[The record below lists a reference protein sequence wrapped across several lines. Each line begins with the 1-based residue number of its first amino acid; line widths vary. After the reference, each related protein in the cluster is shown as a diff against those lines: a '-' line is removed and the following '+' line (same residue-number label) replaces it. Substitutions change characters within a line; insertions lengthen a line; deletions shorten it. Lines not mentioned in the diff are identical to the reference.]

1 MKERPAAGVH
11 SGGILERA
19 PRLCLHIRIPE
30 LVGGLRA
37 LSRVTWLAGE
47 GQIADAVRASACLGH
62 DALDVKWPVRRAA
75 VGALPAELL
84 QQILA
89 DLITGQFALLVFH
102 PTDLW
107 ILQELSI
114 EADYLLGESSNRSN
128 PAEPPHPGQD
138 VADAR
143 LQGGW
148 KPAFGASAVVE
159 AGGAV
164 TSRALTASSAT
175 HAPLVQPLPHPLSP
189 VEQLR
194 CPYYLARGIVHD
206 G

>member
-114 EADYLLGESSNRSN
+114 EADYLLGESSNRSK

-159 AGGAV
+159 GGGAV
-164 TSRALTASSAT
+164 TRRGLTGCLVGRGPRGPPASPPRPPAQT
-175 HAPLVQPLPHPLSP
+175 T
-189 VEQLR
+189 
-194 CPYYLARGIVHD
+194 
-206 G
+206 